1 VGLLNQRVVDAVL
14 AAAEEDYL
22 VNNKD
27 TETFAAE
34 LALLA
39 ASLVT
44 VGDFLA
50 TVSAALVLRQIQI
63 DKIQDLKAEK
73 EQEDLM
79 KDIQDQLAAMKKE
92 IKALRG
98 R

>member
-1 VGLLNQRVVDAVL
+1 MNQRVVDAVL

-27 TETFAAE
+27 AETFAAE

-39 ASLVT
+39 SALVT

-50 TVSAALVLRQIQI
+50 TISAALVLRQIQI
-63 DKIQDLKAEK
+63 DRVEQLEAEK
-73 EQEDLM
+73 EQETQM

-98 R
+98 K

>member
-1 VGLLNQRVVDAVL
+1 MNQRVVDVVL
-14 AAAEEDYL
+14 EAAEEDFL
-22 VNNKD
+22 VKNKD

-39 ASLVT
+39 SSLVT

-50 TVSAALVLRQIQI
+50 TISAALVLRQIQI
-63 DKIQDLKAEK
+63 DRIEQLKAEK
-73 EQEDLM
+73 EQETQM
-79 KDIQDQLAAMKKE
+79 KDIQDQLSDLKKE